1 MRPRIG
7 KGKWWDKVT
16 PTEQKEIDKTA
27 KKWVVI
33 KLLHEWSDP
42 AYWETQKKWIYQIH
56 EDSHNLRWNVEMH
69 PTAKVVM
76 EKLNHHD
83 AVMWAKMME

>member
-16 PTEQKEIDKTA
+16 PTEQKEIDKVA
-27 KKWVVI
+27 KKYAVGEILEYEHRFDSFHPIEVKRYVIVEEGAYYYGNI
-33 KLLHEWSDP
+33 KLLI
-42 AYWETQKKWIYQIH
+42 T
-56 EDSHNLRWNVEMH
+56 
-69 PTAKVVM
+69 
-76 EKLNHHD
+76 KLNHHD